1 MITSSKKP
9 NHPPINPNFLK
20 GAWEYVIG
28 VMESKGCIKITAE
41 TPEMRAET
49 VRSLLESGM
58 RRSQIAQLP
67 GFCSSSVHEACLR
80 IGYHDIIIRRDPNR
94 GKSTVITLDTGV
106 KVTFKTRIEAAAFL
120 GISEKNLLRNIRS
133 KGKTKG
139 RPASS

>member
-41 TPEMRAET
+41 TPEMRAES
-49 VRSLLESGM
+49 VRLLLESGM

-67 GFCSSSVHEACLR
+67 GFCSSSVYEACLR
-80 IGYHDIIIRRDPNR
+80 IGYHDITIRRDKKKCKPTTI
-94 GKSTVITLDTGV
+94 TVDGRDV
-106 KVTFKTRIEAAAFL
+106 VFQTRIEAAAFL
-120 GISEKNLLRNIRS
+120 GISEKNLLRNIRNQ
-133 KGKTKG
+133 GKPKG